1 MKGLFKKAYLVGQG
15 GMTCA
20 CCAPKSGNKY
30 AARARQ
36 KMDKQGK
43 LRLTRMIDQL
53 NKELT
58 WTRPPIHPRL
68 PENTWEIDA

>member
-1 MKGLFKKAYLVGQG
+1 MKGLFKKEYMVGQG

-36 KMDKQGK
+36 KMDKQSK
-43 LRLTRMIDQL
+43 LRLTRMINQL
-53 NKELT
+53 NKE
-58 WTRPPIHPRL
+58 
-68 PENTWEIDA
+68 

>member
-1 MKGLFKKAYLVGQG
+1 MKGLFKKAYMVGQG

-43 LRLTRMIDQL
+43 LRLTRMINQL
-53 NKELT
+53 NKEL
-58 WTRPPIHPRL
+58 P
-68 PENTWEIDA
+68 A